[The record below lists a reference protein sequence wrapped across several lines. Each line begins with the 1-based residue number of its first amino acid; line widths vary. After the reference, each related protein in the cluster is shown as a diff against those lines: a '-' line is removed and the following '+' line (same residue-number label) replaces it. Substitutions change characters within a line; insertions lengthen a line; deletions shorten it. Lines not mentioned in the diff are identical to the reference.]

1 MGEHCKGSGKSKPV
15 NLALYN
21 RIKSMV
27 KRKVKRW
34 PSAYASGMLVR
45 AYKQKGGK
53 YRCTSIGK
61 PRCTSKSSFGES
73 GLNRWFKERWV
84 DVCTGK
90 PCGRNSGERR
100 KYPYCRPS
108 RRISSKTPRTKSE
121 LSIKLLK
128 KRCGIKH
135 RIKGKRI
142 KGKKTTKRR
151 ITLFGKTY
159 TLNLKSKKS
168 IMSLRKIINRTQP
181 PDCLNWDNCKSWTY
195 FISEPIKSITKIKF
209 RLVRKPFKINKTPG
223 SEYKKYIN
231 DPSHCGMST
240 IFSSKSHESI
250 GLVIPCKPYI
260 NLNDF
265 SFNAP
270 DTEWYSLW
278 NTVRLGTSNMK
289 KPFYISTHGHGVNWL
304 HIRLENKLQHII

>member
-1 MGEHCKGSGKSKPV
+1 MGEHCKGGKSKPV
-15 NLALYN
+15 NLGLYN

-34 PSAYASGMLVR
+34 PSAYASGQVVR
-45 AYKQKGGK
+45 MYKQKGGK
-53 YRCTSIGK
+53 YRCTS
-61 PRCTSKSSFGES
+61 KSSKFGES

-90 PCGRNSGERR
+90 PCGRNAGERR

-108 RRISSKTPRTKSE
+108 RRISSKTPKFKIP
-121 LSIKLLK
+121 LSVLK
-128 KRCGIKH
+128 KRCAIKH

-142 KGKKTTKRR
+142 TR
-151 ITLFGKTY
+151 FGKTF
-159 TLNLKSKKS
+159 TLNLKSKSS

-181 PDCLNWDNCKSWTY
+181 PDCLNWEDCKSWTY
-195 FISEPIKSITKIKF
+195 FISEPIKDITKIKF

-240 IFSSKSHESI
+240 IFSSKSDESI

-278 NTVRLGTSNMK
+278 NTVRLATSNMK
-289 KPFYISTHGHGVNWL
+289 KPFYITTHGHGVNWL
-304 HIRLENKLQHII
+304 HIRLENKLKYNVNIKI